1 MLVINTGN
9 GKGKTT
15 AALGSALRAVGEGK
29 RVLMIQFIKGPW
41 KSGEDDSF
49 SRLAP
54 DFKLVKMGK
63 GFVGI
68 MGDDLPREV
77 HAKAAADALAFAES
91 EARTGT
97 WDMII
102 LDEVHNALH
111 LNLISLGS
119 VLSFLDEA
127 EETVPFLVF
136 TGRDAPPEL
145 IERAEIVTE
154 MKEVKHIYN
163 EGVKGKK
170 GLEY

>member
-15 AALGSALRAVGEGK
+15 AALGSALRAIGEGK
-29 RVLMIQFIKGPW
+29 RVLMVQFIKGPW

-49 SRLAP
+49 KRLAP
-54 DFKLVKMGK
+54 DFNLVKMGR

-68 MGDDLPREV
+68 LGDDLPREV
-77 HAKAAADALAFAES
+77 HEDAAAAALGFARE
-91 EARTGT
+91 EAKTGM

-111 LNLISLGS
+111 LNLISIAD

-127 EETVPFLVF
+127 EAKVPFLVF
-136 TGRDAPPEL
+136 TGRDAPQEL

-154 MKEVKHIYN
+154 MREVKHIYN